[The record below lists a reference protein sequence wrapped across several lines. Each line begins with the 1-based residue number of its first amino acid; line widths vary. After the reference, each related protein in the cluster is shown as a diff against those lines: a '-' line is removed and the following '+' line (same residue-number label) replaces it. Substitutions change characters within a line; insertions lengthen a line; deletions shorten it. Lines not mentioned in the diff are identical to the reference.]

1 MKKQKLVKLFK
12 QKFTN
17 SEGNIDL
24 SNLDFGDFRGVLILN
39 GIKSEGSI
47 EQSNHSNKGSVWQNE
62 HSNKGIVYQSSHS
75 NKGDVYQRS
84 HSNKGIVYQSS
95 HSNKGDVYQRSHSNK
110 GNVHQHRSFKR
121 HALLTSIPEGLT
133 LPSLIN
139 EGSMFKGNTKNIKR
153 NKQ

>member
-47 EQSNHSNKGSVWQNE
+47 EQSNHSNKGSVWQYE
-62 HSNKGIVYQSSHS
+62 HSNKGDVYQYSHSNRGDVYQSIHSNKGDVYQSSHS
-75 NKGDVYQRS
+75 NKGD
-84 HSNKGIVYQSS
+84 
-95 HSNKGDVYQRSHSNK
+95 
-110 GNVHQHRSFKR
+110 VHQHRSFKR

-133 LPSLIN
+133 LSSLIN
-139 EGSMFKGNTKNIKR
+139 EGSMFKGITINIKR